1 MAAQVHCI
9 GCLETGADFPSEAY
23 GLQMRWSLERSED
36 WQLLEGAGEGT
47 SQIHMSKGAD
57 PLCTFDHPLDV
68 RLHCDALAKA
78 AAPRIKVEIYQLDEL
93 DRLDIA
99 GYGMVHLPLSTGT
112 HSLVRSGART
122 VPLVPNHSAMSWCFC
137 TPSLM
142 LRSSQRKPASRRD
155 GAAAKARRARGWPG
169 GGVWQVPL
177 APAAARH

>member
-99 GYGMVHLPLSTGT
+99 GYGMVHLPLSTGA
-112 HSLVRSGART
+112 HALEIHAGGPPGRCENLWPNSLAAIRDWCR
-122 VPLVPNHSAMSWCFC
+122 PQLVVMPKGSDDA
-137 TPSLM
+137 
-142 LRSSQRKPASRRD
+142 KPRYIWYA
-155 GAAAKARRARGWPG
+155 
-169 GGVWQVPL
+169 
-177 APAAARH
+177 